1 MRPKTFGTNFT
12 ALRPGLF
19 IISFLFSILLYGQGP
34 DTLRSIDST
43 LLPDSHIFVFRDTIL
58 QPVDTVPVKRDSIP
72 AAVIPF
78 DTVLFLNHP
87 FYRFDAPVQLI
98 IPEHRWEGKEVF
110 FYVLAGLILFFA
122 FIKNT
127 FGRYVADLSK
137 LFFRTTIKQ
146 RQVKEQLMQAPLPSL
161 LLNILFFFTAAVF
174 VALVLQRYGL
184 GTSFNFWLL
193 LLYCAV
199 GLAAIYLVK
208 FITLKLCG
216 WLFRIPDATDAYT
229 FIVFTTNKIIG
240 ILLLPLLVLLAFTTG
255 PFKET
260 VLSLSVMVIG
270 ALFLYRF
277 FLSYVSIHRQVKV
290 DLFHF
295 LLYLCA
301 FEIAPLLLIN
311 KLLFH
316 FLS

>member
-1 MRPKTFGTNFT
+1 MLLRFGF
-12 ALRPGLF
+12 L
-19 IISFLFSILLYGQGP
+19 ISFILFALLSYAQGP
-34 DTLRSIDST
+34 DTLRVPDST
-43 LLPDSHIFVFRDTIL
+43 FKHIADSHIFVIRDSVL
-58 QPVDTVPVKRDSIP
+58 QPADTLAAIKDSLP
-72 AAVIPF
+72 PAVIRF

-122 FIKNT
+122 FIKNA
-127 FGRYVADLSK
+127 FARYVADLTK

-161 LLNILFFFTAAVF
+161 LLNILFFFTGAVF
-174 VALVLQRYGL
+174 VALLLQRYGL
-184 GTSFNFWLL
+184 AASFNFWLL
-193 LLYCAV
+193 LLYCAL

-216 WLFRIPDATDAYT
+216 WLFRIPEATDAYT

-255 PFKET
+255 EFKEN
-260 VLSLSVMVIG
+260 VLRLSLLLIG
-270 ALFLYRF
+270 AVFLYRF

-295 LLYLCA
+295 LLYLAA

-311 KLLFH
+311 KLLFD

>member
-1 MRPKTFGTNFT
+1 LQLNTFAANFT
-12 ALRPGLF
+12 LLRFGVLIS
-19 IISFLFSILLYGQGP
+19 IILFSLLARGQQR
-34 DTLRSIDST
+34 DTLTGTDSIVVS
-43 LLPDSHIFVFRDTIL
+43 
-58 QPVDTVPVKRDSIP
+58 DTVPVLPDSLVQQRDSLP
-72 AAVIPF
+72 AQTDSLPPAVIRF
-78 DTVLFLNHP
+78 DTVLFLHHP
-87 FYRFDAPVQLI
+87 FYKFDAPVQLI
-98 IPEHRWEGKEVF
+98 IPEHKWEGKEIF
-110 FYVLAGLILFFA
+110 FYVLAGLVLFFA
-122 FIKNT
+122 FIKNA
-127 FGRYVADLSK
+127 FARYVADLTK

-161 LLNILFFFTAAVF
+161 LLNILFFLTGAVF
-174 VALVLQRYGL
+174 VALLLQRYGL
-184 GTSFNFWLL
+184 GTSFNFWFL
-193 LLYCAV
+193 LLYCAL

-216 WLFRIPDATDAYT
+216 WLFRIPEATDAYT

-255 PFKET
+255 EFKEN
-260 VLSLSVMVIG
+260 VLRLSLLLIG
-270 ALFLYRF
+270 AVFLYRF

-311 KLLFH
+311 KLLFD
-316 FLS
+316 FLG

>member
-1 MRPKTFGTNFT
+1 
-12 ALRPGLF
+12 LRPGLL
-19 IISFLFSILLYGQGP
+19 ITLIFLSLFATGQVA
-34 DTLRSIDST
+34 DTLPTRDSAFE
-43 LLPDSHIFVFRDTIL
+43 LDSHVFVI
-58 QPVDTVPVKRDSIP
+58 RDSIVQP
-72 AAVIPF
+72 RDTLPPQADSIPPVIIPF
-78 DTVLFLNHP
+78 DTVLFLHHP
-87 FYRFDAPVQLI
+87 FYKFDAPVQLI
-98 IPEHRWEGKEVF
+98 IPEHKWEGKEIF
-110 FYVLAGLILFFA
+110 FYVLVGLILFFA

-127 FGRYVADLSK
+127 FSRYVADLSK

-161 LLNILFFFTAAVF
+161 LLNILVFFTGAVF

-255 PFKET
+255 AFKET
-260 VLSLSVMVIG
+260 VLSLSVLLIG
-270 ALFLYRF
+270 AVFLYRF